1 MMFTAKFIP
10 VLYLLS
16 LMTSFSAGAL
26 TLTQGWFM
34 ALDNDPQY
42 RAAVKD
48 QLAGE
53 EYIPIGRAGLLP
65 KVSVSYQRAPRN
77 WQRQQYQQTNLLG
90 ERSEVVQH
98 QQYDSYSGSVTVVQP
113 LFDYD
118 AYAGYRI
125 GIIKKCSLMN
135 ATEAV

>member
-1 MMFTAKFIP
+1 MLTAKFIP
-10 VLYLLS
+10 VVYLLA

-77 WQRQQYQQTNLLG
+77 WQRQQYQQTNL
-90 ERSEVVQH
+90 
-98 QQYDSYSGSVTVVQP
+98 
-113 LFDYD
+113 
-118 AYAGYRI
+118 
-125 GIIKKCSLMN
+125 
-135 ATEAV
+135 